1 MAKKIKQIKVGNET
15 YDLAGT
21 ELGETSTTAYRGDR
35 GKTAYD
41 HSQIVSG
48 NPHNTAIADISG
60 LQTALNTIPQI
71 ILRVWSEA

>member
-1 MAKKIKQIKVGNET
+1 MAKKIKQINVGNET

-41 HSQIVSG
+41 HSQATG

-60 LQTALNTIPQI
+60 LQTILNTIPTITFRQ
-71 ILRVWSEA
+71 WDTTA